1 MPGRISV
8 ALAAYNG
15 GEFITDQLSSILS
28 QLGEDDE
35 IIVSDDNPSGNTKP
49 AVLSIVD
56 KRIKYFEGP
65 AKGVVKN
72 FEFALS
78 KCSGDVIFLSDQDDV
93 WLPGKV
99 EAVMKEISFG
109 ASLVLHNAL
118 ITDRYLNS
126 TGLTA
131 FSHFK
136 TNKSFLRNFIKNTFV
151 GCCMAFPSCEAESFL
166 PFPESL
172 PMHDWYIALK
182 TLKSGKKVSLIEEPL
197 ILYRRHG
204 GNVTGG
210 RTSLKEKLRRRKDI
224 AKAVFMKGNAAH
236 E

>member
-1 MPGRISV
+1 MSKKVSV

-15 GEFITDQLSSILS
+15 GDFITEQLSSILS
-28 QLGEDDE
+28 QLGEEDE
-35 IIVSDDNPSGNTKP
+35 VIVSDDNPPGNTKP
-49 AVLSIVD
+49 AVLSLAD
-56 KRIKYFEGP
+56 KRIKYYEGP
-65 AKGVVKN
+65 GKGVVKN
-72 FEFALS
+72 FEFAIS
-78 KCSGDVIFLSDQDDV
+78 KCEGDVIFLSDQDDV

-99 EAVMKEISFG
+99 EAVVKEINGG
-109 ASLVLHNAL
+109 ASLVLHNAI
-118 ITDRYLNS
+118 ITDRNLNAD
-126 TGLTA
+126 GLTA
-131 FSHFK
+131 FSYFS